1 MATFGAEANHNS
13 NGDWEVRYHSQIS
26 WTNLML
32 KAGATRKMAHI
43 GGDANMVVDQDRL
56 AQLQSEMFVASY
68 FSTPLSTPD

>member
-1 MATFGAEANHNS
+1 
-13 NGDWEVRYHSQIS
+13 
-26 WTNLML
+26 ML